1 VPTITIT
8 VPEGTTININ
18 GVAISSD
25 STESAASEG
34 PLARYW
40 KHYLSNNTRKLLNA
54 AAMWEDFKKSGFTLQ
69 DLAGSLNIDYE
80 SVRSFKQTLGRPA
93 KKWQADTGTPEP
105 IRLDWSDYHATGDG
119 MRTVYY
125 LPEGMAKAI
134 LELSAQFMVQPA
146 GSWSVEN

>member
-1 VPTITIT
+1 VSTITIT

-18 GVAISSD
+18 GVDVSSG
-25 STESAASEG
+25 SAASAPTEDA
-34 PLARYW
+34 LERYW

-54 AAMWEDFKKSGFTLQ
+54 AAMWEDFKKTGFTLQ

-93 KKWQADTGTPEP
+93 KKWQSDTGTPEP

-125 LPEGMAKAI
+125 LPDGMASAI
-134 LELSAQFMVQPA
+134 LELSAQFMVQP
-146 GSWSVEN
+146 